1 MKSTIETTNQIYPT
15 LIEVDEYEE
24 TTDVDIIFRV
34 WNLKIFNKAVFALF
48 PHEVADH
55 KGNITCYQHL
65 GQHGSADYRFC
76 INSSRPATESEYSSL
91 KREMEGLGYNISIV
105 KKQQY
110 AKYLKSYKLARK

>member
-1 MKSTIETTNQIYPT
+1 LNF
-15 LIEVDEYEE
+15 L
-24 TTDVDIIFRV
+24 
-34 WNLKIFNKAVFALF
+34 LFALF
-48 PHEVADH
+48 PHEVADY
-55 KGNITCYQHL
+55 KVNVTYYEHL
-65 GQHGSADYRFC
+65 GQHSSADYRFC